1 MKQLFTL
8 IILLGL
14 LSVAW
19 AQPGPPTQPG
29 RLLVKLKP
37 GTTPGEN
44 LAVIAPVLRVLGA
57 GTLTQKFPHTL
68 PPSPEQ
74 PGSVD
79 LRLVYEVV
87 VPPAVSLAQARAQL
101 LATGRVEY
109 VEPSY
114 VRQPQYQ
121 PNDLY
126 ADSTAGITQYYLK
139 LTQTYRAWDFTRGDT
154 SMVIGITDTGM
165 RLSHEDLVHQLKYNY
180 ADPINGLD
188 DDHDGYIDNFRGW
201 DTSNNNNDPTPEDG
215 SRTHGSQVL
224 GIAAGQVDNG
234 LGIAGVGF
242 NCKYLPVQV
251 FPDTG
256 TGVFAGFEAIVYAA
270 DHGCRV
276 INMSWGGAGGYSL
289 YEQDVC
295 TYAAVNRDV
304 VLVAAAGN
312 SGENSLY
319 YPASYDH
326 VLAVAATDA
335 ADAKASF
342 ATYNYRVDLA
352 APGVNIRSVFG
363 RGVPSGAGPIDHD
376 YWYGSGSSLASPQAA
391 AAAALVRVRFP
402 QLTAEQVQAQLRRA
416 ADPALYALPANAAYA
431 GQLGA
436 GRLNVARAVAAIS
449 QREAR
454 IVTSTFSPNQPTG
467 YTMGDTIQLL
477 ATVRNLLLPISGL
490 QVTLTSTS
498 PYLLVRQGS
507 YPVGSL
513 TTLGTA
519 SNATRPFRLAVAN
532 GTPPPVNTVATLRY
546 RLTADNGYQT
556 DQYVDVL
563 LNPDFA
569 QLDAGDLHLSLTG
582 RGNIGFDNPT
592 GTGGLGL
599 GYQQNAQLLAEG
611 GLLLATSPTRV
622 SDRLRSANGAARQ
635 SFYELGNLRRWLPG
649 PRADQQIISTFRDSL
664 PNPQRP
670 RSVGVRVRQ
679 RGQSWASPAAR
690 RNLVLLDYVLQ
701 NLTADTL
708 KPLYAGLFMDWDLPG
723 SAGRNVARYD
733 SVRRLGYC
741 YDPLDT
747 RVYTGVQ
754 VLSPQPTGAYGIDNS
769 AASGSPIYLGDGFSP
784 AEKYLALSGGTTRA
798 TWATGPSDISQ
809 VLSARVARLAPGDSV
824 AVAFAI
830 LATPSLA
837 ELQAAAAAAQQAYQ
851 QVLAAVAPTAGAG
864 WQVYPNPTAGPL
876 RVVLPPAFGPAAVEV
891 LNELGQPVR
900 RLALPAGGGP
910 LELIGLPAGLYLLR
924 AAGPGGQLVRRVAV
938 Q

>member
-14 LSVAW
+14 LPAAW
-19 AQPGPPTQPG
+19 AQSGPPTQPG
-29 RLLVKLKP
+29 RLLVKLKS

-44 LAVIAPVLRVLGA
+44 LAVIAPALRALGA

-165 RLSHEDLVHQLKYNY
+165 RLSHSELVRQLKYNY
-180 ADPINGLD
+180 ADPINGID
-188 DDHDGYIDNFRGW
+188 DDHDGYVDNFRGW
-201 DTSNNNNDPTPEDG
+201 DTSNNNNDPNYE
-215 SRTHGSQVL
+215 SVIVHGTGV
-224 GIAAGQVDNG
+224 AGVVVGQADNTK
-234 LGIAGVGF
+234 GIAGIGF
-242 NCKYLPVQV
+242 NCKYLPVQI
-251 FPDTG
+251 FPDTSTG
-256 TGVFAGFEAIVYAA
+256 TFAGFEGIVYAA

-276 INMSWGGAGGYSL
+276 INMSWGSEGGYSRF
-289 YEQDVC
+289 EQDVC
-295 TYAAVNRDV
+295 TYAAINRDA

-312 SGENSLY
+312 SGTDTYY
-319 YPASYDH
+319 YPASYDY
-326 VLAVAATDA
+326 VLSVGATDA
-335 ADAKASF
+335 ADVVANFS
-342 ATYNYRVDLA
+342 TYNYRLDLV
-352 APGVNIRSVFG
+352 APGVHLPALYGMDVVTSGGTPDNDYVYRSGTSV
-363 RGVPSGAGPIDHD
+363 A
-376 YWYGSGSSLASPQAA
+376 APQVA

-416 ADPALYALPANAAYA
+416 ADPALYTLPANAAYA

-449 QREAR
+449 QRETR
-454 IVTSTFSPNQPTG
+454 VITSAFSPNQPTG
-467 YTMGDTIQLL
+467 YAMGDTIQLQ

-513 TTLGTA
+513 ATLGTT

-635 SFYELGNLRRWLPG
+635 SFYELGNLHRWLPG

-679 RGQSWASPAAR
+679 RGQSWASPTTR

-723 SAGRNVARYD
+723 SASRNVARYD

-754 VLSPQPTGAYGIDNS
+754 VLSPQPAGAYSIDNS

-830 LATPSLA
+830 LAAPSLA

-851 QVLAAVAPTAGAG
+851 QVLAAAAPTAGAG

-910 LELIGLPAGLYLLR
+910 LELTGLPAGLYLLR